1 MTNSMQESKS
11 KRVSVWLWDED
22 YPHSLNEE
30 ELRTPTLV
38 LRDAFSQFSLA
49 DCQYLLWEWQHC
61 HYRPFTFTFGE
72 GLVTL
77 FRFRKMLNKLL
88 DVAWLTTRDVD
99 DGHLFRVCKEKTTAH
114 LFDHNYFIALKK
126 EDLRD
131 LRSKMQI
138 MLSDGVGLQWWKNIL
153 YHWWGMGGD
162 YSQLD
167 DGGRTNPTDEI
178 PQFMQLILMI
188 EIQYVLTMSLDITKV
203 ENRFAAAA
211 YLSREEGQHPFKTLM
226 KIFSKWEYD
235 MLKEN
240 LRKVHDFLDDGM
252 EEGYLSM
259 HNGLIHTQHKM
270 IALGA
275 KLAREDGAY
284 FQRAD
289 IFTFTYEEV
298 GCFWEHDHYMPF
310 HHLSMSEYKDPL
322 ITLRKFDFAEL
333 NRKLHAYTAFLVERN
348 RFELDDELLAFN
360 ELFQQLERL
369 LETLY
374 LFILQRLRIRN

>member
-1 MTNSMQESKS
+1 MQEFKS
-11 KRVSVWLWDED
+11 KRVSVWLWDEG
-22 YPHSLNEE
+22 YPHSLNEA
-30 ELRTPTLV
+30 ELRNPVLV
-38 LRDAFSQFSLA
+38 LRDVFSQFSLA

-61 HYRPFTFTFGE
+61 HYRPFLFGFGE
-72 GLVTL
+72 GLITL
-77 FRFRKMLNKLL
+77 FRFRKVLNKLL
-88 DVAWLTTRDVD
+88 DVGWLITRDVD
-99 DGHLFRVCKEKTTAH
+99 DEHLFRVCTEEKVAR
-114 LFDHNYFIALKK
+114 LLDRNYFIALKE
-126 EDLRD
+126 EDLWD
-131 LRSKMQI
+131 LRGTLKK
-138 MLSDGVGLQWWKNIL
+138 MLSDGGGLQWWKNIL
-153 YHWWGMGGD
+153 YHWWGMGVD

-178 PQFMQLILMI
+178 PQFIQLILMI
-188 EIQYVLTMSLDITKV
+188 EIQYVLAMSLDITAV
-203 ENRFAAAA
+203 ENRFTANA

-235 MLKEN
+235 VLNEN
-240 LRKVHDFLDDGM
+240 LRKVYSLVDYGM
-252 EEGYLSM
+252 EEGDLSK

-275 KLAREDGAY
+275 ILVREDDAY

-298 GCFWEHDHYMPF
+298 GRFWEHDHYVPF

-322 ITLRKFDFAEL
+322 ITLRKFDFAGL
-333 NRKLHAYTAFLVERN
+333 NRQLHRYTVFLIERN
-348 RFELDDELLAFN
+348 RFELDDELLSFA

>member
-1 MTNSMQESKS
+1 MQESKL
-11 KRVSVWLWDED
+11 KRVSIWLWEED

-61 HYRPFTFTFGE
+61 HYRPFLFEFGE

-99 DGHLFRVCKEKTTAH
+99 DGHLFRVCNEEKAAAQ
-114 LFDHNYFIALKK
+114 FDNNYFIALKK
-126 EDLRD
+126 EDLCD
-131 LRSKMQI
+131 LCGTLKKM
-138 MLSDGVGLQWWKNIL
+138 LNDRGGLQRWKNIL

-162 YSQLD
+162 YGQLD
-167 DGGRTNPTDEI
+167 DEGRTNPTDEI

-188 EIQYVLTMSLDITKV
+188 EIQYVLAMSLDITAV
-203 ENRFAAAA
+203 ENRFTATA
-211 YLSREEGQHPFKTLM
+211 YLSREEGQYPIKTLM

-235 MLKEN
+235 VLKEN
-240 LRKVHDFLDDGM
+240 LRKVYGLLDDGM
-252 EEGYLSM
+252 EEGYLSK

-298 GCFWEHDHYMPF
+298 GCFWEHDHYVPF
-310 HHLSMSEYKDPL
+310 HHLNKSEYDNL
-322 ITLRKFDFAEL
+322 VDTIRKFDFAGL
-333 NRKLHAYTAFLVERN
+333 NRKLHAYTVFLVKRY
-348 RFELDDELLAFN
+348 RFELDDELLSFA